1 MAGVSDR
8 FVRQYKMSPAFVK
21 TLLPEFSVRLSIG
34 GVVTSVVLAYQGPL
48 GLDQLKTDP
57 AGSNQLVFQFFLT
70 SLAAIWAAA
79 LVVGTKRFMLDLR
92 YRPILFA
99 ITSLL
104 SFAIIFALAS
114 YYFLTCEPTLLEFI
128 QFVFPMLAVNT
139 LTIALRPKDDYEP
152 RFGKSVDIGRLPE
165 IWKKLENDPLTTRI
179 SHLSGEDHY
188 VRIVTSAG
196 EKLCLMRL
204 KDAISQCNPIPGLRL
219 HRSHWVTLDAIAA
232 LSLCSK
238 TGTAFLREGQ
248 HIPIS
253 KTGLH
258 NLHKAYHQNNP
269 VMKLSFSEFVALDGM
284 RILEILRQHQL
295 SDAKPVARSFVH
307 QFRKS
312 SAHHQ

>member
-104 SFAIIFALAS
+104 VLQLSLLSHLIIF
-114 YYFLTCEPTLLEFI
+114 
-128 QFVFPMLAVNT
+128 
-139 LTIALRPKDDYEP
+139 
-152 RFGKSVDIGRLPE
+152 
-165 IWKKLENDPLTTRI
+165 
-179 SHLSGEDHY
+179 
-188 VRIVTSAG
+188 
-196 EKLCLMRL
+196 
-204 KDAISQCNPIPGLRL
+204 
-219 HRSHWVTLDAIAA
+219 
-232 LSLCSK
+232 
-238 TGTAFLREGQ
+238 
-248 HIPIS
+248 
-253 KTGLH
+253 
-258 NLHKAYHQNNP
+258 
-269 VMKLSFSEFVALDGM
+269 
-284 RILEILRQHQL
+284 
-295 SDAKPVARSFVH
+295 
-307 QFRKS
+307 
-312 SAHHQ
+312 